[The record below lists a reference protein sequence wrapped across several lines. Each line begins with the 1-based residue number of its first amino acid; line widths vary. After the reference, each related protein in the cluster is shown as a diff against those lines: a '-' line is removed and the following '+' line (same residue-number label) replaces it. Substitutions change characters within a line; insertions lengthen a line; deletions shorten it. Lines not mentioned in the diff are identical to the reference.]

1 MQLYVW
7 RGDATNFGDELNN
20 WLMPKIFPSF
30 FDQDESTLFL
40 GIGSVIFDFHPRHS
54 QKIVFGSGYAG
65 YTQLPEFDDTW
76 RFYCVRGPRTA
87 RACNLSTDM
96 VAGDTANLVNRYR
109 VQSEQP
115 AKGFSFM
122 PHYDS
127 VDRGNWAMA
136 CELAGVRY
144 IDPRAPAEQVLA
156 AIQGSE
162 AVIAEAMHGAI
173 VADALRVPWIPV
185 LPIHASHRMKWCD
198 WAEALDLDLK
208 PYAPWPSSI
217 AEAWVAGRGGTG
229 SGARFTN
236 ARGLLKG
243 CVRVLDWGFIR
254 LASARLSRLTRMT
267 PTLSSDVAIARSVA
281 HLEFH
286 ADEIRRD
293 YAGGRLT
300 KSAGRAP
307 EKADLPAG

>member
-7 RGDATNFGDELNN
+7 RGDTTNFGDELNN
-20 WLMPKIFPSF
+20 WLMPRIFPGM

-65 YTQLPEFDDTW
+65 YTQLPEFDETW

-87 RACNLSTDM
+87 RACNLSADA
-96 VAGDTANLVNRYR
+96 VAGDTANLVSRYR
-109 VQSEQP
+109 VQPEQRP
-115 AKGFSFM
+115 KGFSFM

-127 VDRGNWAMA
+127 VDRGHWPMA

-144 IDPRAPAEQVLA
+144 IDPRATVEAVLA
-156 AIQGSE
+156 AIQDSE

-185 LPIHASHRMKWCD
+185 LPIHASHRMKWRD
-198 WAEALDLDLK
+198 WAEALDMDLK
-208 PYAPWPSSI
+208 PYGSWPSSI
-217 AEAWVAGRGGTG
+217 AEAWVAGRGGAG
-229 SGARFTN
+229 SGTGFTN
-236 ARGLLKG
+236 ARGLIKT
-243 CVRVLDWGFIR
+243 CVQALDWGFIR
-254 LASARLSRLTRMT
+254 LASARLSQLTRMT
-267 PTLSSDVAIARSVA
+267 PMLSSDFAIARSVA
-281 HLEFH
+281 RLEFH

-293 YAGGRLT
+293 YAAGRLT
-300 KSAGRAP
+300 KASARAL

>member
-1 MQLYVW
+1 
-7 RGDATNFGDELNN
+7 
-20 WLMPKIFPSF
+20 
-30 FDQDESTLFL
+30 
-40 GIGSVIFDFHPRHS
+40 
-54 QKIVFGSGYAG
+54 
-65 YTQLPEFDDTW
+65 
-76 RFYCVRGPRTA
+76 
-87 RACNLSTDM
+87 
-96 VAGDTANLVNRYR
+96 
-109 VQSEQP
+109 
-115 AKGFSFM
+115 M

-185 LPIHASHRMKWCD
+185 LPIHASHRTKWCD